1 MIIISGVAAI
11 FILVLYI
18 LVHENAK
25 MKKANLLRKE
35 HACVYSETS
44 NKDPPRYRDNLST
57 CFYIPHANTL

>member
-25 MKKANLLRKE
+25 MKKANPLRKE
-35 HACVYSETS
+35 HACVYNETS
-44 NKDPPRYRDNLST
+44 NTDPPR
-57 CFYIPHANTL
+57 